1 MNPMLTLKRFISNGK
16 AVSSCEQKGLKPV
29 LDTLSECCAQ
39 IANLVGLAA
48 IDGMVGQTN
57 QQNSRGDFQIPL
69 DLAADGLLVQ
79 RLLDTEGVAGVVS
92 EERDSVCL
100 PDTISPTAEYIVFID
115 GLDGSAQLDDAG
127 VVGTVWG
134 IYRLAE
140 KGRAPTRSDLLQPG
154 RNMVAAGMA
163 LYGSQTLKLFT
174 TGDGLH
180 LFALDRKQNQWVL
193 VDERL
198 TMGGSRSGIYSINE
212 GNTKRWKQSTLRFV
226 RRIKS
231 SLFPKYSLRYAGSLV
246 ADAFRVM
253 RGGGFFGYPGDYS
266 NPNGKLEYSIEGAP
280 IAFMVEQA
288 GGQAITC
295 SGTRLLDVCPTEM
308 REKTSLLIGEPSLL
322 EVYARE
328 IAWDTW

>member
-1 MNPMLTLKRFISNGK
+1 MNSMLTLKRFISNGK
-16 AVSSCEQKGLKPV
+16 AVSSCEQEGLKPV
-29 LDTLSECCAQ
+29 LDTLSDCCAQ
-39 IANLVGLAA
+39 IASLVSGAA
-48 IDGMVGQTN
+48 IDGMSGQTN

-92 EERDSVCL
+92 EERDSICL
-100 PDTISPTAEYIVFID
+100 PENLSPTAEYIVFVD

-127 VVGTVWG
+127 AVGTVWG

-140 KGRAPTRSDLLQPG
+140 KGRVPTQSDLLQPG

-163 LYGSQTLKLFT
+163 LYGSQTFKLFT

-180 LFALDRKQNQWVL
+180 LFALDRKLDQWVL
-193 VDERL
+193 VADRL
-198 TMGGSRSGIYSINE
+198 SMGRSRSSVYSINE
-212 GNTKRWKQSTLRFV
+212 GNTKRWKESTLRFV
-226 RRIKS
+226 RRIKN
-231 SLFPKYSLRYAGSLV
+231 SLFPRYSLRYAGSLV

-253 RGGGFFGYPGDYS
+253 RGGGFFGYPGDHT
-266 NPNGKLEYSIEGAP
+266 NPNGKLEYAIEGAP

-295 SGTRLLDVCPTEM
+295 SGTRVLDVCPREM
-308 REKTSLLIGEPSLL
+308 REKTSLLIGEPGLL
-322 EVYARE
+322 EVYVRE